1 MDPEAIPNFLAQQRD
16 EAPAEIQHV
25 YLSLEDLW
33 DRKLWHQLTDELL
46 EFFETEESASQ
57 RLPIFRTFIL
67 SFADKINQLKLVTL
81 ALSASTQCKG
91 SDDSSA
97 HTSATF
103 TDIQTQTIQTA
114 VHSSPIFPTEST
126 SLLHK
131 MPTCTP
137 RLSLRAYS

>member
-91 SDDSSA
+91 SDDSCA
-97 HTSATF
+97 HTRATF
-103 TDIQTQTIQTA
+103 TDIQT
-114 VHSSPIFPTEST
+114 
-126 SLLHK
+126 
-131 MPTCTP
+131 
-137 RLSLRAYS
+137 